1 MPPAGP
7 VSMNRLLLALPLLL
21 ATTLVAQ
28 GGTPAPSQGIAP
40 RVESK
45 DELQTLFN
53 VYRHAHGGEAA
64 FQGLRD
70 LGFRLV
76 PLGLV
81 DGEEVAEPSLQVDIQ
96 YGVEERQ
103 VRIEEQVDGKQ
114 LVKLSDGLTGRVWVD
129 GQPVEVPELIAGARE
144 EALLFFA
151 YFDLLY
157 GLEAPDIAHKLEG
170 VKTRE
175 GQQYLTV
182 HVEFHASRQVY
193 SAFRLY
199 FNSETALIDRIDV
212 FDLRTLKRLYT
223 VKLSEYKDLGGLKF
237 PGRFA
242 FVSVEGQPLKAW
254 RLEAP
259 AHNRGLAPEHF
270 QGL

>member
-1 MPPAGP
+1 
-7 VSMNRLLLALPLLL
+7 MNRLLLALPLLL
-21 ATTLVAQ
+21 ATPLAAQ
-28 GGTPAPSQGIAP
+28 GETPAPSQGRGIAP

-45 DELQTLFN
+45 GELQKLFT
-53 VYRHAHGGEAA
+53 VYRQAHGGEAT

-76 PLGLV
+76 PMSLV
-81 DGEEVAEPSLQVDIQ
+81 KGEEVPEPSLQVDVQ
-96 YGVEERQ
+96 YGVEERR
-103 VRIEEQVDGKQ
+103 VRVEEEVDGKR

-157 GLEAPDIAHKLEG
+157 GLEAPDVAHKLEG
-170 VKTRE
+170 VKTRD

-182 HVEFHASRQVY
+182 HVEFHASRQIY

-242 FVSVEGQPLKAW
+242 FVSVDGKPLKAW